1 MIATEAMISSNKER
15 PSITSKTLSAGNY
28 DPCCAVGS
36 IFVRAKHL
44 KFVVGALIFSLL
56 IPSNPVSAKEAQVL
70 DYCANKSTGNVRKVT
85 EGACKKGEIS
95 LGTQPITRPKKRPSD
110 LVPQFKAR
118 YEAAKVAAKLNG
130 HTLAITS
137 GYRSLAQQQILF
149 DRAVKRNGS
158 VAAATKWVLPPKKS
172 NHPWGLAIDI
182 NYGVGGAKGKKAA
195 AWVEKNGY
203 KYGLCRRYENEWWHF
218 EPLVAPG
225 QKCPK
230 MEPYAS

>member
-1 MIATEAMISSNKER
+1 MKAN
-15 PSITSKTLSAGNY
+15 
-28 DPCCAVGS
+28 
-36 IFVRAKHL
+36 HL
-44 KFVVGALIFSLL
+44 KCALGALVFSLL
-56 IPSNPVSAKEAQVL
+56 IPANQVSAKETPVL

-85 EGACKKGEIS
+85 KGLCTQSEIS
-95 LGTQPITRPKKRPSD
+95 LGTQPITRPKNRPSD

-118 YEAAKVAAKLNG
+118 YEVAKVAAKLIG
-130 HTLAITS
+130 HTLTITS

-158 VAAATKWVLPPKKS
+158 VTAATRWVLPPKKS
-172 NHPWGLAIDI
+172 NHPWGIAIDI
-182 NYGVGGAKGKKAA
+182 NYRVGGAKGEKAA
-195 AWVEKNGY
+195 AWLEKNGY

-225 QKCPK
+225 RKCPK

>member
-1 MIATEAMISSNKER
+1 MKAN
-15 PSITSKTLSAGNY
+15 
-28 DPCCAVGS
+28 
-36 IFVRAKHL
+36 HL
-44 KFVVGALIFSLL
+44 KCALGALVFSLL
-56 IPSNPVSAKEAQVL
+56 IPSGPVSARVTPIM

-85 EGACKKGEIS
+85 KGLCTQSEIS
-95 LGTQPITRPKKRPSD
+95 LGTQPITRPKNRPSD

-130 HTLAITS
+130 HTLTITS

-158 VAAATKWVLPPKKS
+158 VTAATKWVLPPKKS
-172 NHPWGLAIDI
+172 NHPWGIAIDI
-182 NYGVGGAKGKKAA
+182 NYRVGGAKGKKAA
-195 AWVEKNGY
+195 AWLEKNGY

-225 QKCPK
+225 RKCPK

>member
-1 MIATEAMISSNKER
+1 MKAN
-15 PSITSKTLSAGNY
+15 
-28 DPCCAVGS
+28 
-36 IFVRAKHL
+36 HL
-44 KFVVGALIFSLL
+44 KCALGALVFSLL
-56 IPSNPVSAKEAQVL
+56 IPANQVSAKETPVL

-85 EGACKKGEIS
+85 KGLCTQSEIS
-95 LGTQPITRPKKRPSD
+95 LGTQPITRPKNRPSD

-118 YEAAKVAAKLNG
+118 YEVAKVAAKLIG
-130 HTLAITS
+130 HTLTITS

-158 VAAATKWVLPPKKS
+158 VTAATRWVLPPKKS
-172 NHPWGLAIDI
+172 NHPWGIAIDI
-182 NYGVGGAKGKKAA
+182 NYRVGGAKGKKAA
-195 AWVEKNGY
+195 AWLEKNGY

-225 QKCPK
+225 RKCPK

>member
-1 MIATEAMISSNKER
+1 MKVKN
-15 PSITSKTLSAGNY
+15 
-28 DPCCAVGS
+28 
-36 IFVRAKHL
+36 L
-44 KFVVGALIFSLL
+44 KLALGALVFSLV
-56 IPSNPVSAKEAQVL
+56 IPVDQVSAKETPVL
-70 DYCANKSTGNVRKVT
+70 DYCANTSTGDVRKVIQGVCNT
-85 EGACKKGEIS
+85 SEIS
-95 LGTQPITRPKKRPSD
+95 LGTQRITRPKNRPSD
-110 LVPQFKAR
+110 LVSQFKAR

-158 VAAATKWVLPPKKS
+158 IAAATKWVLPPEKS

-182 NYGVGGAKGKKAA
+182 NYRVGGAKGKKAA
-195 AWVEKNGY
+195 AWLEKNGY
-203 KYGLCRRYENEWWHF
+203 KYGLCRRYDNEWWHF